1 MYIVPQSAPAASA
14 AAMPRPGWPPGA
26 WVDDA
31 TASSVP
37 PANITAAP
45 PSTPRSRGQPAPR
58 SSLKNTAPQTMPS
71 RLFAFH
77 NGNAMLSPMSLIA
90 KIVRV
95 LATAHRHPAR
105 IAQTTRWGAWR
116 TSAPIADVPRSRAGR
131 LQRARNAPTTI
142 AREITTGER
151 PRATILVGASAAPS
165 QAPAAKPLTTPASCR
180 RRRRAA
186 SSATGATSGSTR
198 ARPGRRRA
206 RQRGPTAAG
215 PAAWRRGGYGRRASH
230 WLQSEVARGEL
241 PGHDLAQGR
250 GLGATARVLLG
261 VRAAWVKRAAGRRV
275 RGRRHVAG
283 EHDALPLDPGI
294 GHRHGGEERR
304 RVGVARGGVQ
314 GCRGGPLDDLAE
326 IHHRDMIGDV
336 LHDREVMGDEEVSEL
351 PPLLQVGQQVQHLRL
366 DGDVERAHRLVEQEE
381 LRLERLGE
389 GLPHGHAGIEGAV
402 GVLKHDLHPPPQ
414 GAELAWPKRQHV
426 LAVERDA
433 AGVGLD
439 QAEDHAPHRGLAAAR
454 FTHEPEGLARP
465 DGERYAVHGPDRRPR
480 PPQPQ
485 ERARSG
491 KVLDEPL
498 HVDQRRGGGRR
509 HGRGIRRRGS
519 VRSQQRTVWAPGSPV
534 PASSSG
540 GSSSRQRSQAYPQR
554 GWNRH
559 PPGHALAAGTCPGML
574 WSRPRARA
582 GGASSRGTEARS
594 PSVYGWSGR
603 ANSSVVL
610 ACSTTCPAYITTTR
624 SARPATSPRSWVMSM
639 TAMPSSACRRSSSSR
654 IWAWIVTSSAVVG
667 SSAISS
673 LGWHTSAIAI
683 ITRCRMPP
691 LI

>member
-131 LQRARNAPTTI
+131 LQRARNTPTTI

-326 IHHRDMIGDV
+326 IHHR
-336 LHDREVMGDEEVSEL
+336 EVMGDEEVSEL

-366 DGDVERAHRLVEQEE
+366 DGDVERAHRLVEHEE
-381 LRLERLGE
+381 LRLDRQGAGDTHPLALAARQLVRVALGEARVEAHLLEQRQDATFGLGPADETMDRERLGE

-414 GAELAWPKRQHV
+414 GAELAWRSASTSWPSSATRPASGSIRRRITRPTVDLPQPDSPTSPRVWPDPMANDTPSTARTAARGRPNPKNARGPGKC
-426 LAVERDA
+426 LTSPCTSTSGAAA
-433 AGVGLD
+433 AGVTGAAYGVAAPSGANNGRCGLR
-439 QAEDHAPHRGLAAAR
+439 ARPSRRRAAAAPPRGSGPRHTRSVGGTDTPRATRSRRVLVRGCCGAGRGPVPAAHRAAAR
-454 FTHEPEGLARP
+454 RPATPPCRDAGGARTAPWSWPARPLAR
-465 DGERYAVHGPDRRPR
+465 
-480 PPQPQ
+480 
-485 ERARSG
+485 
-491 KVLDEPL
+491 
-498 HVDQRRGGGRR
+498 
-509 HGRGIRRRGS
+509 
-519 VRSQQRTVWAPGSPV
+519 RT
-534 PASSSG
+534 
-540 GSSSRQRSQAYPQR
+540 
-554 GWNRH
+554 
-559 PPGHALAAGTCPGML
+559 
-574 WSRPRARA
+574 SRPR
-582 GGASSRGTEARS
+582 G
-594 PSVYGWSGR
+594 P
-603 ANSSVVL
+603 
-610 ACSTTCPAYITTTR
+610 PA
-624 SARPATSPRSWVMSM
+624 
-639 TAMPSSACRRSSSSR
+639 
-654 IWAWIVTSSAVVG
+654 
-667 SSAISS
+667 
-673 LGWHTSAIAI
+673 
-683 ITRCRMPP
+683 
-691 LI
+691 

>member
-14 AAMPRPGWPPGA
+14 AAIPRPGWPPGA

-131 LQRARNAPTTI
+131 LQRARNTPTTI

-215 PAAWRRGGYGRRASH
+215 PAAWRRGG
-230 WLQSEVARGEL
+230 
-241 PGHDLAQGR
+241 
-250 GLGATARVLLG
+250 
-261 VRAAWVKRAAGRRV
+261 
-275 RGRRHVAG
+275 
-283 EHDALPLDPGI
+283 
-294 GHRHGGEERR
+294 EERR

-314 GCRGGPLDDLAE
+314 GRRGGPLDDLAE

-366 DGDVERAHRLVEQEE
+366 DGDVERAHRLVEHEE
-381 LRLERLGE
+381 LRLDRQGAGDTHPLALAARQLVRVALGEARVEAHLLEQRQDATFGLGPADETMDRERLGE

-414 GAELAWPKRQHV
+414 SAELAWPKRQHV

-610 ACSTTCPAYITTTR
+610 ACSTTCPAYSTTTR

-683 ITRCRMPP
+683 ITRCRIPP